1 MQEVCSSI
9 EHMGAQ
15 IKSESPAIGSLQAG
29 AAVVVGSETDII
41 NPQQVSLNATQQ
53 QQTIIAGGPQLV
65 GRKQVIC
72 DKPPR
77 AATQL
82 PVATTAEVLGSQAA
96 IQQQQPHPDTSYWM
110 QNESGFINSQPSMA
124 EFLTHIDS
132 ESPKLI
138 SQGYPMG
145 PSDSMESV
153 PEYPW
158 MKEKKTARKAT
169 AQAEFVAEN
178 GLPRRLRTAYTN
190 TQLLE
195 LEKEF
200 HFNKYLCRPRRIEIA
215 ASLDL
220 TERQVKVWFQN
231 RRMKH
236 KRQTLSKTDDDESGK
251 DDLKDSNSK
260 KSCQGCEL
268 PSDDIP
274 DSTSSSRG
282 MNNSTPNAGKSPL
295 RKANHKSMKLM
306 RIFPENSSDTLP
318 LAMTPNSTVDI
329 STPTGGSGGSG
340 GVTNAVSADSSVA
353 STGSLDEEDEI
364 HAKVKKKSDGQTIK
378 KESVS
383 SSKIINSNSFKSY
396 DTTGPAL
403 GPSSVPITIPHS
415 PVSTSAISPSSN
427 SNNNNNNSNSNNNN
441 LQSYYNH
448 PSPYGIVKH
457 KLPHG
462 PIISHEGEGSPTTT
476 GSSGSGMY
484 FNSKPQDYF
493 GKADAAV
500 HYQPPYQ
507 HYQKTIIPPGAG
519 YGGPQHTLNEG
530 YPNAQKTDFNAPLGL
545 KSFGNKTLVQDST
558 QVKLQQAQQQLNDS
572 TFHPQSQPYYNSCD
586 TGLNNV
592 GQYGPS
598 GQQYYPNDYDPQ
610 HEFGAGT
617 GYYESTK
624 PGAVGQGHY
633 YDGMSSFHH
642 GTLAANNNMDY
653 QGNAPYTGLG
663 TAVPAAMGN
672 DSCESFA
679 FHQASP
685 VASAYYEQ
693 QHLHQQQHQQQHHPQ
708 QHHHQHAFQ
717 QQNSQQLHSYHHQ
730 QQALPNPAGVGGVGI
745 NNTAV
750 RTATQIGNHHDIN
763 TAELCS
769 FNGCPPAGSS
779 SSAGQT
785 KPAAMVSLDN
795 SNSSDF
801 NFLSNLA
808 NDFAPEYYQLS

>member
-82 PVATTAEVLGSQAA
+82 PIAASVEGLSTQASNQQ
-96 IQQQQPHPDTSYWM
+96 QQQQPHPDTSYWM

-138 SQGYPMG
+138 SQGYPMA

-282 MNNSTPNAGKSPL
+282 MNNSTPNA
-295 RKANHKSMKLM
+295 
-306 RIFPENSSDTLP
+306 
-318 LAMTPNSTVDI
+318 AMTPNSTVDI
-329 STPTGGSGGSG
+329 STPTGGGGGSG

-364 HAKVKKKSDGQTIK
+364 HAKVKKKSDGQAIK

-383 SSKIINSNSFKSY
+383 STKIINSNSFKNY
-396 DTTGPAL
+396 DATGYPKDSGPVL
-403 GPSSVPITIPHS
+403 GPSSAPITIPHS

-427 SNNNNNNSNSNNNN
+427 SNSNNNNSNSNNNNN

-448 PSPYGIVKH
+448 PSPYGVVKH

-462 PIISHEGEGSPTTT
+462 PIISHESEGSPTTT

-484 FNSKPQDYF
+484 FNSKPQEYF
-493 GKADAAV
+493 GKADAGV

-507 HYQKTIIPPGAG
+507 HYQKTIIPPGPG

-530 YPNAQKTDFNAPLGL
+530 YPNAQKTDFNASLGL
-545 KSFGNKTLVQDST
+545 KSFGNKTLVQDSP
-558 QVKLQQAQQQLNDS
+558 QAKLQQAQHQLGDS

-610 HEFGAGT
+610 HEFGGGT

-624 PGAVGQGHY
+624 PGAVGQSHY
-633 YDGMSSFHH
+633 YDSMGTFHH
-642 GTLAANNNMDY
+642 GALAANNNMDY
-653 QGNAPYTGLG
+653 QGNGPYTGLG
-663 TAVPAAMGN
+663 TAVPAAMGTE
-672 DSCESFA
+672 SCETFA

-708 QHHHQHAFQ
+708 QHHHQHPFQ
-717 QQNSQQLHSYHHQ
+717 QQNSQQLHSFHHQ
-730 QQALPNPAGVGGVGI
+730 QQTLPNPAAVGVGI
-745 NNTAV
+745 NSSTVV
-750 RTATQIGNHHDIN
+750 RTTTQVGNHHDI
-763 TAELCS
+763 TTGELCS
-769 FNGCPPAGSS
+769 FNGCPPVGSGS